1 MIASRIF
8 QRSLST
14 KPIITRDT
22 VKLILNPPEKY
33 IDEFM
38 LTYGNRPDFRRSD
51 FKIWNQHPKF
61 ERFFYTPKDSTKLI
75 ATCQLTFFPHVH
87 KPSEQLSFG
96 GLFWITPEYRGKE
109 FMKIMQKDLGSSK
122 SLGRPFKSSLVP
134 SAMKFGTKLV
144 GGQINEHFKY
154 NVTYYL
160 PEDLKIP
167 KDLKSDGISV
177 KNFDESQSQKIVE
190 YDQKI
195 FPYKRE
201 KLMLAN
207 FSDPNN
213 IVKIAYDSEG
223 NVIGFGYL
231 ALFDSGFASMYA
243 LYADNV
249 NVARAIFANIL
260 KDAPMQKIKRFEIR
274 QPDTS
279 EKWIQPFVV
288 NEQETKHMATLVSTE
303 DNIEFNMNKIFINSH
318 PACCPV

>member
-1 MIASRIF
+1 M
-8 QRSLST
+8 T
-14 KPIITRDT
+14 NPETIITRQSIDQ
-22 VKLILNPPEKY
+22 IFNPSEKY

-51 FKIWNQHPKF
+51 FHVWDQHR
-61 ERFFYTPKDSTKLI
+61 ELGRFFYTLKNSTKLI
-75 ATCQLTFFPHVH
+75 ATWQYNSFQHLH
-87 KPSEQLSFG
+87 KTVDFSFG
-96 GLFWITPEYRGKE
+96 GLLWINPKYRGKAI
-109 FMKIMQKDLGSSK
+109 MKIFHEDLIGQKVIR
-122 SLGRPFKSSLVP
+122 RPFKSNLVP
-134 SAMKFGTKLV
+134 ASMNFITRVCDGKLK
-144 GGQINEHFKY
+144 HHLKY
-154 NVTYYL
+154 DVTYYN
-160 PEDLKIP
+160 PEDLTVPQNLKI
-167 KDLKSDGISV
+167 DGITV
-177 KNFDESQSQKIVE
+177 KNFDESQSRNIVQ
-190 YDQKI
+190 YDQAI
-195 FPYKRE
+195 FPYNRE

-213 IVKIAYDSEG
+213 IVKIAYDWEG

-279 EKWIQPFVV
+279 EKWIEPFVV